1 MKFALRV
8 AAFTLVVAAAVAGN
22 SLPNNTVVAVMH
34 KATVP
39 GPLPLCNPFTQAC
52 PNIR

>member
-1 MKFALRV
+1 MKFAIRV
-8 AAFTLVVAAAVAGN
+8 TALTLVVAAAVAGN
-22 SLPNNTVVAVMH
+22 SLPKNTTVAVMH

-39 GPLPLCNPFTQAC
+39 GPVPLCNPFTQSC